1 MLNFTMRILHYLS
14 VSSLFGAYFN
24 IYKKRTSLI
33 DFSDKRYTFSAGTHR
48 EANVIWVSFEKH
60 QELIAHLRAH
70 TKARWSTSQKKW
82 YVADSRR
89 NRQLFGL
96 PDEITG
102 KAVLAKIHLINL
114 PEFKRYQEHLVL
126 KGYSP
131 NTMRTYSTEFA
142 QLLYV
147 LKGNPDQDL
156 TPERLRSYFLYCHE
170 KLKLSESE
178 IHSRMNAVKFYFEQV
193 LHRQKMFFD
202 IPRPKK
208 KLLLPKMM
216 NKAEIKKIIAA
227 TENPKHSLILKVCY
241 GMGLRVSEVVGI
253 KLTDIDNADKLV
265 RIEQGKGKKDR
276 IAVLPESLLPE
287 LREYYLT
294 YRPKVYLFEGKDG
307 EAYSVRSAQAV
318 FKKAMERAGIKK
330 KIGIHGVRHSF
341 ATHLLETG
349 TDIRF
354 IQELLGHN
362 SIKTTQIY
370 THVTDLSKSKIISPL
385 DSLQIF

>member
-1 MLNFTMRILHYLS
+1 MTEVCS
-14 VSSLFGAYFN
+14 
-24 IYKKRTSLI
+24 
-33 DFSDKRYTFSAGTHR
+33 HR
-48 EANVIWVSFEKH
+48 A
-60 QELIAHLRAH
+60 
-70 TKARWSTSQKKW
+70 
-82 YVADSRR
+82 
-89 NRQLFGL
+89 LFGL
-96 PDEITG
+96 PEEITG

-114 PEFKRYQEHLVL
+114 PEFKRFQEHLVL
-126 KGYSP
+126 KGYSA
-131 NTMRTYSTEFA
+131 NTLRTYSTEFA

-147 LKGNPDQDL
+147 MKGNPIQEL
-156 TPERLRSYFLYCHE
+156 TTERLRSYFLYCHE

-208 KLLLPKMM
+208 KLLLPKML
-216 NKAEIKKIIAA
+216 NKAEIKKIISA
-227 TENPKHSLILKVCY
+227 TENPKHALILKVCY
-241 GMGLRVSEVVGI
+241 GMGLRVSEVVAL
-253 KLTDIDNADKLV
+253 KLSDIDSAEMLV

-287 LREYYLT
+287 LREYYLN
-294 YRPKVYLFEGKDG
+294 YRPKVYLFEGQEG
-307 EAYSVRSAQAV
+307 GAYSVRSAQAV
-318 FKKAMERAGIKK
+318 FKKAMEKAGIKK
-330 KIGIHGVRHSF
+330 KVGIHGLRHSF

-370 THVTDLSKSKIISPL
+370 THVTDLSKSKIKSPL
-385 DSLQIF
+385 DSL

>member
-1 MLNFTMRILHYLS
+1 MIEFPN
-14 VSSLFGAYFN
+14 
-24 IYKKRTSLI
+24 
-33 DFSDKRYTFSAGTHR
+33 KRYTYAFGTHR
-48 EANVIWVSFEKH
+48 GANVIWVSFAKD
-60 QELIAHLRAH
+60 QELITHLRAH
-70 TKARWSTSQKKW
+70 TKARWSASQIKW
-82 YVADSRR
+82 YVADTKRHR
-89 NRQLFGL
+89 ALFDL
-96 PDEITG
+96 PVEITG

-131 NTMRTYSTEFA
+131 STLRTYSTEFA

-147 LKGNPDQDL
+147 LKGNPVQEL

-178 IHSRMNAVKFYFEQV
+178 IHSRMNAAKLYFEQV

-208 KLLLPKMM
+208 KLLLPKML

-227 TENPKHSLILKVCY
+227 TENPKHALILKACY
-241 GMGLRVSEVVGI
+241 GMGLRVSEVVAL
-253 KLTDIDNADKLV
+253 KLSDIDSAEMRV

-287 LREYYLT
+287 LREYYLN
-294 YRPKVYLFEGKDG
+294 YRPKVYLFEGQEG
-307 EAYSVRSAQAV
+307 GMYSIRAAQAV
-318 FKKAMERAGIKK
+318 FKKAMEKAGIKK
-330 KIGIHGVRHSF
+330 KIGIHGLRHSF

-370 THVTDLSKSKIISPL
+370 THVSDVSKSTIKSPL
-385 DSLQIF
+385 DSL